1 MAVDPWARGTT
12 SRWRAVA
19 GALLLGVAAAACM
32 GGPAGPE
39 TPTEAPST
47 AAPSTVSPATGAP
60 ATAAPQ
66 ATDGGVG
73 AGEPDLGTGRSVQVS
88 ATVSS
93 TTNGMD
99 GSYEGAGLARACGNA
114 ALNLTGNGNSFNL
127 YFPQDEAGAIDDVTF
142 DADDLLAGAST
153 TAFYINL
160 NVTNATGHAPPAL
173 VIDTRE
179 AGSGD
184 SGTAQRTTSG
194 GSTTLTV
201 NATSDFGETLTLT
214 ATCGPRP

>member
-1 MAVDPWARGTT
+1 MAVDP
-12 SRWRAVA
+12 A
-19 GALLLGVAAAACM
+19 GARRITRRWHAVGALVLGVVAAGCM
-32 GGPAGPE
+32 GGPARPE
-39 TPTEAPST
+39 SPTFEPTTATPASVAPG
-47 AAPSTVSPATGAP
+47 TVAP
-60 ATAAPQ
+60 ATAGPQ
-66 ATDGGVG
+66 PTDGGAG

-88 ATVSS
+88 ATVSG

-114 ALNLTGNGNSFNL
+114 ALNLTGNKSSFNL
-127 YFPQDEAGAIDDVTF
+127 YFPQDEAGAVDDVTF

-179 AGSGD
+179 TGSGD
-184 SGTAQRTTSG
+184 SGTAQRTSSG